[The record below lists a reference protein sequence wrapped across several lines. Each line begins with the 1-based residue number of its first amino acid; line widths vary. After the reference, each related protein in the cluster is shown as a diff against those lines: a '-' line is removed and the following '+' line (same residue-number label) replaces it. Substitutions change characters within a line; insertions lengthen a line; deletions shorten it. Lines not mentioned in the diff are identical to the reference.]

1 VREDDFYSHP
11 APEKPYP
18 DWCPLKTPGRV
29 FMDSSL
35 VAVEQ
40 AKPIDRTVEN
50 RFHRLAGEWA
60 LEVRTISSL
69 SAMVENEKYRQIVS
83 MGWDAVPFL
92 LHDLQQNNGFWF
104 TALSEI
110 TKIRPFDPRDAGNRK
125 KMAEAWIQWG
135 KRKKLI

>member
-1 VREDDFYSHP
+1 
-11 APEKPYP
+11 
-18 DWCPLKTPGRV
+18 
-29 FMDSSL
+29 
-35 VAVEQ
+35 
-40 AKPIDRTVEN
+40 
-50 RFHRLAGEWA
+50 
-60 LEVRTISSL
+60 
-69 SAMVENEKYRQIVS
+69 MVENEKYRQIVS